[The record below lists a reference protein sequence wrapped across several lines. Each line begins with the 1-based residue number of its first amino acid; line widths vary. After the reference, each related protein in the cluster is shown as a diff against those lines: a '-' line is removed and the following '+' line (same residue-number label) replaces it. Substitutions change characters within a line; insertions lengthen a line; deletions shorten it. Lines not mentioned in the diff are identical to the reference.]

1 VAISQSLDGIN
12 QVANIVRAMK
22 AFGHP
27 GSADKALADLN
38 RAIEN
43 TLVVASN
50 ELKYVADVVT
60 DLADLPLVSCHIGD
74 INQVVLNL
82 VVNAAHA
89 IGSAGRGRG
98 TIRVNTRVEGAEA
111 VIEVADTGTGVPP
124 EIADKLFDP
133 FFTTKEVGSGTGQGL
148 ALARTLVTD
157 RHNGTIDFT
166 SEPGAGTVF
175 TVRLPV
181 VSAGQDLAA
190 AAPAIS

>member
-1 VAISQSLDGIN
+1 VAG
-12 QVANIVRAMK
+12 
-22 AFGHP
+22 
-27 GSADKALADLN
+27 
-38 RAIEN
+38 
-43 TLVVASN
+43 N
-50 ELKYVADVVT
+50 EIKYVADVVT
-60 DLADLPLVSCHIGD
+60 DLGDLPLVSCHIGD

-89 IGSAGRGRG
+89 IGSADRGRG
-98 TIRVNTRVEGAEA
+98 TIRVSTRLDEAVA

-148 ALARTLVTD
+148 ALVRTLVMD

-181 VSAGQDLAA
+181 AGAVQPMTDRE
-190 AAPAIS
+190 PSTAIS

>member
-1 VAISQSLDGIN
+1 V
-12 QVANIVRAMK
+12 VAN
-22 AFGHP
+22 
-27 GSADKALADLN
+27 
-38 RAIEN
+38 
-43 TLVVASN
+43 N

-89 IGSAGRGRG
+89 IGSADRGRG
-98 TIRVNTRVEGAEA
+98 TVRVSTRLEGAEA

-133 FFTTKEVGSGTGQGL
+133 FFTTKDVGSGTGQGL

-181 VSAGQDLAA
+181 VSAGQDLT
-190 AAPAIS
+190 AAPPGNIVTNL